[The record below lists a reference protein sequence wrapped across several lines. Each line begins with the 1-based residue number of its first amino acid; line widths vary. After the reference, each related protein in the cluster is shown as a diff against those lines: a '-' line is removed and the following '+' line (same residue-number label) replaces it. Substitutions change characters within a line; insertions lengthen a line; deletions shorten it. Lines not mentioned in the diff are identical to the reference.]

1 MLWCVCVSEF
11 FMIEVQMAK
20 KYFSVFSAVVCM
32 LLTMLC
38 GCMSVDCVMTET
50 FPPVDEVR
58 KYDKAVEIPYEYSV
72 IGVCQT
78 EGNYTEFSYDDMM
91 KRIVER
97 AGENGADGVLLL
109 GMRVVP
115 DGRVVQ
121 ISPLRTSL
129 DATYDGGQWDEISKD
144 FGGGYGSIRNKN
156 FGTAQTYDRIIRV
169 QLLRFKRDAKGEF
182 IPRKKNSG
190 ADNTVV
196 PLKSID
202 KLKKESKDAKAN

>member
-1 MLWCVCVSEF
+1 MF
-11 FMIEVQMAK
+11 R
-20 KYFSVFSAVVCM
+20 KYYSGVFAAVF
-32 LLTMLC
+32 LLLLC

-50 FPPVDEVR
+50 FPPVEDVK
-58 KYDKAVEIPYEYSV
+58 KYEKAVEIPYEYSV

-121 ISPLRTSL
+121 TSPLRTSL
-129 DATYDGGQWDEISKD
+129 DATYDGGQWDEINKD
-144 FGGGYGSIRNKN
+144 FGGGYGSIRSKN

-169 QLLRFKRDAKGEF
+169 QFIRFKRDSKGEF
-182 IPRKKNSG
+182 IQRNKKTE
-190 ADNTVV
+190 AENTVV
-196 PLKSID
+196 PLKSIE
-202 KLKKESKDAKAN
+202 KLKEEAKDAKAN

>member
-1 MLWCVCVSEF
+1 
-11 FMIEVQMAK
+11 MAK

-97 AGENGADGVLLL
+97 AGENGAEEQGDRPALPPEARRLHC
-109 GMRVVP
+109 RSYFHS
-115 DGRVVQ
+115 Q
-121 ISPLRTSL
+121 EAELRS
-129 DATYDGGQWDEISKD
+129 A
-144 FGGGYGSIRNKN
+144 
-156 FGTAQTYDRIIRV
+156 
-169 QLLRFKRDAKGEF
+169 
-182 IPRKKNSG
+182 
-190 ADNTVV
+190 
-196 PLKSID
+196 
-202 KLKKESKDAKAN
+202 